1 MIGKGTGLA
10 ANASSRSHPA
20 VAEESMT
27 HFETSRV
34 NELIR
39 SNITGI
45 REAAARL
52 SETRDLQELE
62 KDLAEVERAVAELK
76 STLAGLPYQHS
87 SRKE

>member
-1 MIGKGTGLA
+1 
-10 ANASSRSHPA
+10 
-20 VAEESMT
+20 MT

-34 NELIR
+34 NELIS
-39 SNITGI
+39 SNIVGI

-52 SETRDLQELE
+52 SETRDLQDLE
-62 KDLAEVERAVAELK
+62 KDLAEVEKAVAELK